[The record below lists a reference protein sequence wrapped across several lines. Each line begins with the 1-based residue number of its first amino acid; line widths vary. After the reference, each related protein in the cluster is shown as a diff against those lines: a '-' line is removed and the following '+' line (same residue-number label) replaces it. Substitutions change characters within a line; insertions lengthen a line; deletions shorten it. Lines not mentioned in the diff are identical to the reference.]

1 MSVLLESVI
10 LSAGVILS
18 FLMAVTLGGNDAA
31 EPTDCAVG
39 AGVVSIKKA
48 VLLFAV
54 FTAVGALTQG
64 FMVMKTIGKG
74 IVPEIS
80 IAGAFASVA
89 AAVFWVNLIA
99 SRMGIDVSVTHS
111 IVGAVF
117 GYGLAAYG
125 VEGLNNKVLYL
136 VILSWISSPFTALV
150 LAYIF
155 YKLSIYI
162 IEHFEIDPY
171 NEKIENILS
180 KLLIFALIFSAYSF
194 GVNDIANATGV
205 YVTVAQK
212 IGRLPDYNAMLILAA
227 MGSVGIAIGGY
238 FIGPKVIETMAF
250 KITRLDLIK
259 GISAELS
266 NALVVYLFS
275 TVPYILIGF
284 GLPISTSLA
293 TAGSLIGVGLSAGGV
308 TGVDKYMVFKL
319 AFFWIL
325 TVFVTMALSALIYLF
340 LRNFLGVA

>member
-1 MSVLLESVI
+1 MLLETVV
-10 LSAGVILS
+10 LAAGVILS

-39 AGVVSIKKA
+39 AGVISIRKA
-48 VLLFAV
+48 VLLFAI

-64 FMVMKTIGKG
+64 FMVMKTVGKG

-117 GYGLAAYG
+117 GYGIAAYG
-125 VEGLNNKVLYL
+125 FSGLNNEVLYL
-136 VILSWISSPFTALV
+136 VILSWVSSPFSALI

-155 YKLSIYI
+155 YRISLYI
-162 IEHFEIDPY
+162 IRYFRIDPY
-171 NEKIENILS
+171 DEKIESILS
-180 KLLIFALIFSAYSF
+180 KLLIGALIFSAYSF

-205 YVTVAQK
+205 YVTIAEKMGQM
-212 IGRLPDYNAMLILAA
+212 PDYNAMLLLAA

-238 FIGPKVIETMAF
+238 LIGPKVIETMAF
-250 KITRLDLIK
+250 KVTRLDLIK

-275 TVPYILIGF
+275 TIPYIFIGF

-308 TGVDKYMVFKL
+308 AGVDKYMVFKL
-319 AFFWIL
+319 TFFWIL
-325 TVFVTMALSALIYLF
+325 TVFVTMGLSALIYIF
-340 LRNFLGVA
+340 LRNFLGVY